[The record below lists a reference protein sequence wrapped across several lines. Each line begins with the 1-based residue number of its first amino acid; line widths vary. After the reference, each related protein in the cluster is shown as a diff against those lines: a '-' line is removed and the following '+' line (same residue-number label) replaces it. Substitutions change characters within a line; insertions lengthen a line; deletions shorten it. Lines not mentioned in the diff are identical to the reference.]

1 MAVQPLMT
9 AEANAGDVVAR
20 VLHEAGYQA
29 EDNPAPGPHEP
40 PVPAERRAQCEIMVR
55 GALRGE

>member
-20 VLHEAGYQA
+20 VLHEAGI
-29 EDNPAPGPHEP
+29 DTVFGISGGHTG
-40 PVPAERRAQCEIMVR
+40 RIFSC
-55 GALRGE
+55 L